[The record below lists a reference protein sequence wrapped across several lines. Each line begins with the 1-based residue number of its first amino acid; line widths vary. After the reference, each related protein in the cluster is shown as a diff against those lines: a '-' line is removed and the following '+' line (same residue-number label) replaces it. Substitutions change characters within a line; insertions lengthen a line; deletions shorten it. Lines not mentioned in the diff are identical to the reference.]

1 MLSRY
6 PNMSVQQFSGQDA
19 SLFNSIVQELDLTGC
34 EAQLSGMGFQH
45 RRDSIGSC
53 SGSSTGSP
61 SHISNAEFEDFLMAV
76 LQEELAAQ
84 VADAFLQE
92 GQQ

>member
-1 MLSRY
+1 
-6 PNMSVQQFSGQDA
+6 MSVQQFSGQDA

-34 EAQLSGMGFQH
+34 EAQLSGMGLH
-45 RRDSIGSC
+45 RRDSIGSF